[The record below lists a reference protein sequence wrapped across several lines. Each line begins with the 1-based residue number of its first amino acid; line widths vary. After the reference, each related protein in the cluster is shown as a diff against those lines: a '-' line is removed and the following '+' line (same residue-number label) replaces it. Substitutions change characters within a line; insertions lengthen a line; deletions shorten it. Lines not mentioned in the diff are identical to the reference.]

1 MDLYRVKTLSKAEH
15 PFPWGR
21 VLKWRT
27 LLIETPIFLDRLVQ
41 KEGFMKRSFFGFLLC
56 LLTLGFATNAH
67 NAWSQT
73 DPVEITGALAE
84 HSEVAAALR
93 TLDEWIERALAE
105 REHPGFAVGLVH
117 DQSLI
122 WAKGYGLADLH
133 RDIPVTPNTI
143 FRIGSISKVFTAIAI
158 LQLRDAG
165 SLRLDDPVTMYLPW
179 FSVRKQAPA
188 GPPITI
194 WHLLTHASGLPSDPP
209 GVDWPTYTIPSRQ
222 EIIGSVPDV
231 ETLFA
236 TGTRYSYSNL
246 GYIILGE
253 IVATV
258 SDQSFTEYVESQILE
273 PLDMS
278 STDLEPDPDMPGLAV
293 GYGPNIPGEARKAR
307 PFADTKSYTPAGDG
321 ASSVKDMAVLV
332 SLLLRGQALAGPEVI
347 SISTLREMQ
356 RVHWLLPDWQS
367 GRGLG
372 LLVRR
377 VDQQIRV
384 GHVGDSWG
392 FFAGFAVAP
401 AEKHG
406 VICLSNADDS
416 SLVRQCVA
424 QVFEILGPAVMQ
436 AIAANDLS
444 RER

>member
-1 MDLYRVKTLSKAEH
+1 MI
-15 PFPWGR
+15 GN
-21 VLKWRT
+21 
-27 LLIETPIFLDRLVQ
+27 
-41 KEGFMKRSFFGFLLC
+41 FMKRSFSGFLLC
-56 LLTLGFATNAH
+56 LLSLGSAADART
-67 NAWSQT
+67 AWSQT

-93 TLDEWIERALAE
+93 TLDAWIERTLAE
-105 REHPGFAVGLVH
+105 REHPGLAVGVVH
-117 DQSLI
+117 DQSLV
-122 WAKGYGLADLH
+122 WAKGYGLADLQ

-143 FRIGSISKVFTAIAI
+143 FRIGSISKVFTAVAI
-158 LQLRDAG
+158 LQLRDTG
-165 SLRLDDPVTMYLPW
+165 RLRLDDPVTMYLPW
-179 FSVRKQAPA
+179 FSVRRQAPA

-194 WHLLTHASGLPSDPP
+194 WQLLTHTSGLPADAP
-209 GVDWPTYTIPSRQ
+209 GVVWDTFTIPSRQ

-246 GYIILGE
+246 GYLILGE
-253 IVATV
+253 IVAAV
-258 SDQSFTEYVESQILE
+258 SDQSFTEYVESQILD

-293 GYGPNIPGEARKAR
+293 GYGPNIPGAAREAR

-321 ASSVKDMAVLV
+321 ASSVKDMAVLA
-332 SLLLRGQALAGPEVI
+332 SLLLRDQALAGPEVI

-377 VDQQIRV
+377 VDQQVRV
-384 GHVGDSWG
+384 GHLGDSWG
-392 FFAGFAVAP
+392 FIAAFAVAP
-401 AEKHG
+401 VEKLG
-406 VICLSNADDS
+406 VICLSNAGGVG
-416 SLVRQCVA
+416 LIRQCIA
-424 QVFEILGPAVMQ
+424 QAFELLGPAVLL
-436 AIAANDLS
+436 AVEAHELS
-444 RER
+444 RFEELKQRVPTGGSQ

>member
-1 MDLYRVKTLSKAEH
+1 M
-15 PFPWGR
+15 
-21 VLKWRT
+21 
-27 LLIETPIFLDRLVQ
+27 ETPIFLDRLVQ

-56 LLTLGFATNAH
+56 LLTLGSAINARS
-67 NAWSQT
+67 AWSQT

-93 TLDEWIERALAE
+93 TLDEWIERTLAE
-105 REHPGFAVGLVH
+105 REYPGLAVGIVH

-122 WAKGYGLADLH
+122 WAKGYGLADLQ

-143 FRIGSISKVFTAIAI
+143 FRIGSISKVFTAVAI

-165 SLRLDDPVTMYLPW
+165 RLRLDDPVTMYLPW
-179 FSVRKQAPA
+179 FSVRRQAPA

-194 WHLLTHASGLPSDPP
+194 WHLLTHTSGLPHDAP
-209 GVDWPTYTIPSRQ
+209 GVDWDTFTIPSHQ

-231 ETLFA
+231 ETRFA
-236 TGTRYSYSNL
+236 TETRYSYSNL
-246 GYIILGE
+246 GYVILGE

-258 SDQSFTEYVESQILE
+258 SDQSFTEYVETQILD

-293 GYGPNIPGEARKAR
+293 GYGPNIPGAAREAR

-332 SLLLRGQALAGPEVI
+332 SLLLRDQALAGPEVI

-377 VDQQIRV
+377 VDQQVRF
-384 GHVGDSWG
+384 GHDGDSWG
-392 FFAGFAVAP
+392 FFAAFAVAP
-401 AEKHG
+401 AAKLG
-406 VICLSNADDS
+406 VICLSNAVDTAVGAH
-416 SLVRQCVA
+416 LARLCVA
-424 QVFEILGPAVMQ
+424 QAFEILGPAVLQ
-436 AIAANDLS
+436 AIADLS
-444 RER
+444 R